1 MPPFK
6 RTTCKGSTTATAV
19 SRTNPCLGTGL
30 SRGRATDAPKICF
43 KNAGAPFEVPG
54 AAIWGGVGRKRI
66 QGALRKPFLR
76 PGALVRTLRAGLVRL
91 VARARARRRRRSI
104 AGPRRGRRR
113 GRRRRGLTI
122 DRALA
127 RATGLMVAVAVPTSR
142 RAQRR
147 PVVIHAVHAECGNP
161 TISCEVCL
169 NARVAWSSG
178 DERRAALRRI
188 AAPPRRRAARERAVR
203 LPPSRPV
210 SALPPCCSGRGGGAN
225 DTWKRLP

>member
-1 MPPFK
+1 MFGYGLIERENHRRPEKKSKSGRAFRSSGRGDLGRRWQEADSGGAPE
-6 RTTCKGSTTATAV
+6 AV
-19 SRTNPCLGTGL
+19 SAPRGPRTHVT
-30 SRGRATDAPKICF
+30 RGPRA
-43 KNAGAPFEVPG
+43 
-54 AAIWGGVGRKRI
+54 
-66 QGALRKPFLR
+66 
-76 PGALVRTLRAGLVRL
+76 
-91 VARARARRRRRSI
+91 ARGARARRRRRSI

-188 AAPPRRRAARERAVR
+188 AAPPRRRGARERAVR

-225 DTWKRLP
+225 DT

>member
-1 MPPFK
+1 MALA
-6 RTTCKGSTTATAV
+6 RWQEAGSGFRGSQATRRRGPGVRELDKLTEGAFRGPSGKTARDDKDPVPYESARRSG
-19 SRTNPCLGTGL
+19 SRFC
-30 SRGRATDAPKICF
+30 APGPSY
-43 KNAGAPFEVPG
+43 A
-54 AAIWGGVGRKRI
+54 RY
-66 QGALRKPFLR
+66 
-76 PGALVRTLRAGLVRL
+76 
-91 VARARARRRRRSI
+91 ARASCGSWPPRARRRRRSI

-188 AAPPRRRAARERAVR
+188 AAPPRRRGARERAVR

-225 DTWKRLP
+225 DT

>member
-1 MPPFK
+1 MRARLSKF
-6 RTTCKGSTTATAV
+6 RARRFEEALAGS
-19 SRTNPCLGTGL
+19 GF
-30 SRGRATDAPKICF
+30 RGRSGSRFCAPGPSY
-43 KNAGAPFEVPG
+43 ARYA
-54 AAIWGGVGRKRI
+54 
-66 QGALRKPFLR
+66 
-76 PGALVRTLRAGLVRL
+76 RASCGSW
-91 VARARARRRRRSI
+91 RARARRRRRSI

-188 AAPPRRRAARERAVR
+188 AAPPRRRGARERAVR

-225 DTWKRLP
+225 DT

>member
-1 MPPFK
+1 MGRRWQEADSGGHK
-6 RTTCKGSTTATAV
+6 R
-19 SRTNPCLGTGL
+19 
-30 SRGRATDAPKICF
+30 RG
-43 KNAGAPFEVPG
+43 G
-54 AAIWGGVGRKRI
+54 AAQGFGSSTSSPRARSAGRRAR
-66 QGALRKPFLR
+66 QPRRQRPPSARECEALRKPFLR